1 MRNKVSS
8 FKHYLRVLGL
18 SSSAAP
24 NIRRSCPA
32 ILLSLLVLLGAS
44 REAPIRLPGHPSPHL
59 AELLLPR
66 HAPAGSYQLA
76 TLDGTLEASRDQL
89 RALLAPGA
97 PGIDEG
103 GGAAGAAGV
112 AVGPWKIVR
121 EEPLEAF
128 GGGGIYRQSRLS
140 RLYDGRPVRV
150 LRAPIVRDGKVVA
163 SLTLY
168 SPRPSEDFSRL
179 VPDTLAILFITDAA
193 RR

>member
-1 MRNKVSS
+1 
-8 FKHYLRVLGL
+8 
-18 SSSAAP
+18 
-24 NIRRSCPA
+24 
-32 ILLSLLVLLGAS
+32 LLVLLGAS
-44 REAPIRLPGHPSPHL
+44 GEAPLRLPGHPSPRL

-97 PGIDEG
+97 PGVDEG
-103 GGAAGAAGV
+103 GGATGAAGV
-112 AVGPWKIVR
+112 AGVAGVTVGPWKIVR

-140 RLYDGRPVRV
+140 RLYDGQPVRV
-150 LRAPIVRDGKVVA
+150 LRAPIVQDGKVVA

-179 VPDTLAILFITDAA
+179 VPDTLAILFITEAA
-193 RR
+193 RQ